1 MSREEKC
8 WNIQQGVEKEDWA
21 RIASQYVAPPTCK
34 WDVFISHAGNSADKP
49 FALALEELLKGT
61 GWGLRIF
68 LDEKSLQPSTDPAQ
82 SMQAAIESTHVA
94 LVLFST
100 EFFERSATI
109 SELERI
115 LDRHARGHVMFLP
128 VFLRLTVEDC
138 KRKLASLLGRGATRF
153 STSYQCCCSVTFA
166 KMTAH
171 CLVDVKTFLL
181 TPV

>member
-1 MSREEKC
+1 MDEESLEAC
-8 WNIQQGVEKEDWA
+8 
-21 RIASQYVAPPTCK
+21 
-34 WDVFISHAGNSADKP
+34 ADP
-49 FALALEELLKGT
+49 V
-61 GWGLRIF
+61 
-68 LDEKSLQPSTDPAQ
+68 Q
-82 SMQAAIESTHVA
+82 SMQAAMESTHVA

-100 EFFERSATI
+100 EFLEQSATI
-109 SELERI
+109 AELETI
-115 LDRHARGHVMFLP
+115 MERHARYRLMFLP